1 MPTSVE
7 ASFAPARSGWLASL
21 AASLRENAP
30 LMLVIGLYLVA
41 ADTLSALVGMPY
53 RSFDHLAVTYR
64 GFIAFC
70 AACLAAAFVLWILHV
85 TLVRKISIQS
95 RQAWRLVG
103 TEFLSRDRI
112 LLALPILALWPVLAR
127 AFSLV
132 KALIP
137 AVQPFYLD
145 PFFHWL
151 DRALHFGYD
160 PWTLLQPLLGFPIVT
175 YVINLLNA
183 LWFVVIYVAI
193 VQQIATLRDRRL
205 RLQFLLSSVLAW
217 TLLGGLA
224 ATLLSSAGPCYYA
237 LVVGTP
243 DPFAAQI
250 TYLRETV
257 QNTRLS
263 LFGYEHKLD
272 LIAVSAQDLLWSSY
286 QAGDF
291 GLGRGIS
298 AAPSMHVAST
308 WLLARLAQTYGRRAA
323 IAGWSFFAVILVG
336 SVHLAW
342 HYAVDGYLAIA
353 GAWVLWRLT
362 GWWLDHPAVK
372 GFLWPQAVRAA

>member
-1 MPTSVE
+1 MPSSIE
-7 ASFAPARSGWLASL
+7 ASLAPARSGWLASL

-30 LMLVIGLYLVA
+30 LLLVIALYLVA
-41 ADTLSALVGMPY
+41 ADTLSALVGTPH
-53 RSFDHLAVTYR
+53 RSFDLLGATFKGYLAICTA
-64 GFIAFC
+64 G
-70 AACLAAAFVLWILHV
+70 LAAAFVLWILHV
-85 TLVRKISIQS
+85 TLVRNISIQS
-95 RQAWRLVG
+95 RAAWRLVG
-103 TEFLSRDRI
+103 TEFLCRDRI
-112 LLALPILALWPVLAR
+112 LLALPILLIWPVLMR

-145 PFFHWL
+145 PFFHRL
-151 DRALHFGYD
+151 DRVLHFGYD

-175 YVINLLNA
+175 YVINLLYA
-183 LWFVVIYVAI
+183 LWLFVMYFAI
-193 VQQIATLRDRRL
+193 LQQIATLRDRRM

-243 DPFAAQI
+243 DPYAAQI
-250 TYLRETV
+250 TYIRETV

-263 LFGYEHKLD
+263 LFGFEHQLD
-272 LIAVSAQDLLWSSY
+272 LIAVNAQDLLWSYY

-291 GLGRGIS
+291 GFGRGIS

-323 IAGWSFFAVILVG
+323 VAGWSFFAVILVG

-342 HYAVDGYLAIA
+342 HYAVDAYLAIA

-362 GWWLDHPAVK
+362 GWWLDRPWVK
-372 GFLWPQAVRAA
+372 SFLFSSARA